1 LRLAFGEL
9 VFEVEF
15 LFLDEL
21 EALFEFLVQVLILE
35 VPVVVELLNVNL
47 LFPHHCSDPTLQ
59 LVHSRRQFIHI
70 LLLILTILLE
80 IGLQRFQMFSLIPQ
94 FVNLMLPVDEV
105 LL

>member
-1 LRLAFGEL
+1 MRLAFGEL